1 MPSSRLVISTPAAL
15 EDLVASLQSSPALGL
30 DTEFL
35 RERTYRAELCLLQ
48 VTSPQGPVCVDEDV
62 PQRFAPVV
70 TLKDQL
76 DNVSERNTKINLVLL

>member
-48 VTSPQGPVCVDEDV
+48 VTSY
-62 PQRFAPVV
+62 F
-70 TLKDQL
+70 QL
-76 DNVSERNTKINLVLL
+76 S